1 MKIKLDEFNA
11 ALEGLE
17 VSRGITRETAL
28 TSLKEAMIKGF
39 KKDIGDDEA
48 IVDVIIDLENG
59 KIEMYQS
66 KTVVEDAEDILLEI
80 SLEDANKDG
89 GNYKIGDEYRIY
101 AEANEL
107 RKAIVLSI
115 KSMLKQKFAE
125 AEKEILYEQ
134 FKDKIGTM
142 ITGRIEQI
150 DERGATINIGK
161 TSVYMFRKEM
171 IKDER
176 FLVGDPIKVYV
187 CSVDSNSKGARIV
200 VSRACEG
207 FLTALMAEEIVD
219 VYNGTIEIKACAREA
234 GERSKV
240 AVYCQDPNIDPA
252 GTCIGPNGGRIQKVV
267 SQLGNNGTSKEKVD
281 VITYSE
287 NPALFIMEALKP
299 ARVVGIK
306 VDEEKKA
313 ALVIVKDDSLSLA
326 IGRKGVNARLAVKL
340 TGYNID
346 IKVESEALEMGLEY
360 TSFEEIS
367 ALELEQKQERIAQAA
382 KEKLVYQNATSLPG
396 VPEGYVAP
404 QERTYEEE
412 SNDFDSTLEEVAESE
427 ENAPVQELQPEVK
440 EEPVVEEVKEVE
452 EAVEEPVV
460 EEPKEEVSS
469 VEVKTT
475 TTIADLEASLA
486 NSGSNKKKKENNR
499 RKKKVEEEEEETVV
513 LHGDSPRM
521 SIYTEEELAE
531 MDEEDADFIDEDEDD
546 IDYDEYDQ
554 YYDEN

>member
-1 MKIKLDEFNA
+1 M
-11 ALEGLE
+11 
-17 VSRGITRETAL
+17 
-28 TSLKEAMIKGF
+28 
-39 KKDIGDDEA
+39 
-48 IVDVIIDLENG
+48 
-59 KIEMYQS
+59 
-66 KTVVEDAEDILLEI
+66 
-80 SLEDANKDG
+80 
-89 GNYKIGDEYRIY
+89 
-101 AEANEL
+101 
-107 RKAIVLSI
+107 
-115 KSMLKQKFAE
+115 
-125 AEKEILYEQ
+125 
-134 FKDKIGTM
+134 
-142 ITGRIEQI
+142 
-150 DERGATINIGK
+150 
-161 TSVYMFRKEM
+161 
-171 IKDER
+171 
-176 FLVGDPIKVYV
+176 
-187 CSVDSNSKGARIV
+187 
-200 VSRACEG
+200 
-207 FLTALMAEEIVD
+207 
-219 VYNGTIEIKACAREA
+219 
-234 GERSKV
+234 
-240 AVYCQDPNIDPA
+240 
-252 GTCIGPNGGRIQKVV
+252 
-267 SQLGNNGTSKEKVD
+267 
-281 VITYSE
+281 
-287 NPALFIMEALKP
+287 
-299 ARVVGIK
+299 
-306 VDEEKKA
+306 
-313 ALVIVKDDSLSLA
+313 IVKDDSLSLA